1 MNFERRILLKL
12 AHILKDFVF
21 NARGSVI
28 LELQVLWVRTLLI
41 QRKLRRN
48 VFFLLLVVD
57 EFLNKIFVEL

>member
-12 AHILKDFVF
+12 THILKDFVF
-21 NARGSVI
+21 NARSSII

-57 EFLNKIFVEL
+57 QFLNKIFVEL